1 MNLRDVGLETN
12 DNDSVQTNKMI
23 KNKLYIKFR
32 LPGDYVNAYMYTSLL
47 AINTQIAV

>member
-12 DNDSVQTNKMI
+12 DNDSVQANKMI
-23 KNKLYIKFR
+23 KKLYIKCR
-32 LPGDYVNAYMYTSLL
+32 IPGDYVIVYMYTSRL